1 MDNDECG
8 PTQLWELPDSECLNF
23 HWVGYLAME
32 LATGEIALS
41 SKLLLFV
48 LMGSFQDAQKCH
60 ISVSVPTVLSLY
72 SCCPG
77 S

>member
-8 PTQLWELPDSECLNF
+8 PTQLWELPDSACQNF

-32 LATGEIALS
+32 LAKGEIVLS
-41 SKLLLFV
+41 SKTASFV
-48 LMGSFQDAQKCH
+48 LIGSFQDAQKCH

-72 SCCPG
+72 SCCQG
-77 S
+77 L